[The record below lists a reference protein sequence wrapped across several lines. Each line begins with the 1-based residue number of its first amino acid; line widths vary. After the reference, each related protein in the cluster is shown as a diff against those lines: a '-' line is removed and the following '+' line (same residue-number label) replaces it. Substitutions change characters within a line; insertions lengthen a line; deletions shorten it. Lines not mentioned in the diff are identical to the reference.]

1 MYKFDSIIKKLRMDA
16 KMTQKELALAIGVSQ
31 QTVSLWESRSAVPD
45 ATAIIV
51 ICKYF
56 NVSSDYLLGIEVANK
71 RHFIKKVK
79 TDCEFGGPRFNTSEL
94 NQVRSILDFLR
105 EQRKRK
111 WLIHLLFLKLRF

>member
-1 MYKFDSIIKKLRMDA
+1 MYKFDSIIKKLRTDS
-16 KMTQKELALAIGVSQ
+16 KMTQKELALAVGVSQ
-31 QTVSLWESRSAVPD
+31 QTVSLWECRSAVPD
-45 ATAIIV
+45 ATAIIA

-71 RHFIKKVK
+71 RHFIKKIK

-105 EQRKRK
+105 EQQKRK
-111 WLIHLLFLKLRF
+111 